1 MCSAMTWSRRA
12 FLVLTS
18 AGVGLLAEGVV
29 RRGVSAAKARR
40 LSADD
45 PDLLPPFE
53 RLHLPLLRLPVVAG
67 NGAKVPVVVEMT
79 HPMEPDHCI
88 TSVRVINERD
98 PVPSKGVFHLG
109 PANGRVYLAFQ
120 ARMDEGFSEVTV
132 TAECTVHGRWSS
144 TRSINIADGAGGCAA
159 PAPPP
164 SRAADDRIRPPAI
177 RIPQLLKGGLIR
189 PDEVIVVQL
198 VTRHPSR
205 TGLAFRAGRFT
216 QETEPFFLKEVDV
229 IYGGERVS
237 RFELTSALSDDPF
250 ISFPLRARR
259 EGALRVLL
267 TNNRGQ
273 QFEAAHEI
281 RFA

>member
-1 MCSAMTWSRRA
+1 MMRSRRA
-12 FLVLTS
+12 FLALAST
-18 AGVGLLAEGVV
+18 AVGLMAEGGLW
-29 RRGVSAAKARR
+29 RGGRAAEARR

-132 TAECTVHGRWSS
+132 TAECNVHGRWWS
-144 TRSINIADGAGGCAA
+144 TRSITVADGAGGCAG
-159 PAPPP
+159 P
-164 SRAADDRIRPPAI
+164 SA
-177 RIPQLLKGGLIR
+177 
-189 PDEVIVVQL
+189 
-198 VTRHPSR
+198 
-205 TGLAFRAGRFT
+205 
-216 QETEPFFLKEVDV
+216 
-229 IYGGERVS
+229 
-237 RFELTSALSDDPF
+237 
-250 ISFPLRARR
+250 
-259 EGALRVLL
+259 
-267 TNNRGQ
+267 
-273 QFEAAHEI
+273 
-281 RFA
+281 